1 MEVNSTVIQPPTH
14 SNVSNSW
21 NLNDTLQTNLSQNTN
36 TTLEESN
43 GKETVRLMRVIASPV
58 IIIFG
63 TVGNLLI
70 LFIMR
75 KEPLKKTPICFYMSV
90 LAVTDTGR
98 SMMLFSF
105 MKLISTIFVGL
116 VTLVTEILEFF
127 AFNTKVTKYQGVK
140 KFHILVRIGCYF
152 KILVSVLLKLKTH
165 IITHPSIKND
175 GDPSNI

>member
-105 MKLISTIFVGL
+105 MKLISTIYCRL
-116 VTLVTEILEFF
+116 SDL
-127 AFNTKVTKYQGVK
+127 
-140 KFHILVRIGCYF
+140 
-152 KILVSVLLKLKTH
+152 S
-165 IITHPSIKND
+165 D
-175 GDPSNI
+175 